1 LTLLAG
7 NINGL
12 AGVVHVFS
20 GHSKTQLVGGQV
32 VADVHFAKF
41 LDDSRTLKDQLRYAW
56 QQKAEQDDVR
66 FAFKSGGR
74 RSRCM
79 KAA

>member
-1 LTLLAG
+1 M
-7 NINGL
+7 
-12 AGVVHVFS
+12 
-20 GHSKTQLVGGQV
+20 QLVGGQV
-32 VADVHFAKF
+32 VVNVDFAKF

-79 KAA
+79 NAA